1 MKRIERRVFGAFKT
15 ADNAIKFSFAPFSG
29 QELELERER
38 VFLDPE
44 DLARGLT
51 PSLEVEINHEALEH
65 ETGLSIQDL
74 RFSITSKDHEAK
86 LYEVIFASLVAEVP
100 RRISLRDTDPIK
112 PASGIELDLLVHLDR
127 ELDAAP
133 NRPHRKG
140 SVVARQTILVGLER
154 DASSFPV
161 VPKAPEDFERMHLPP
176 TTLWYVNF
184 LQDTVD
190 APVSSVVEVWINS
203 EARNKLNRVFGS
215 SRAGHLVAAN
225 MASEMFATIALETL
239 KRSSAPPT
247 NPAGEGEEATLLSAV
262 VEKLG
267 AELGVDYA
275 ELRRIADGDDAD
287 QRFRALAQ
295 AAFGMTNEI
304 ARWN

>member
-1 MKRIERRVFGAFKT
+1 MRRIERRVFGAFKT
-15 ADNAIKFSFAPFSG
+15 ADNAIKFSFAPFSE
-29 QELELERER
+29 QTLELEKER

-51 PSLEVEINHEALEH
+51 PSLEIEINHEALEH
-65 ETGLSIQDL
+65 QTGLDLADL
-74 RFSITSKDHEAK
+74 RFSATSKDHEAK
-86 LYEVIFASLVAEVP
+86 LYEIVFTSPVTEVP
-100 RRISLRDTDPIK
+100 RRISLRQSDPIR
-112 PASGIELDLLVHLDR
+112 PASGIELDLIVHLDR
-127 ELDAAP
+127 ELDPAP
-133 NRPHRKG
+133 GRPHRMG
-140 SVVARQTILVGLER
+140 SVVARQTIVIGLER
-154 DASSFPV
+154 DASSFPI
-161 VPKAPEDFERMHLPP
+161 VPKTPEDFQRMDLPP
-176 TTLWYVNF
+176 STLWYVNF
-184 LQDTVD
+184 LQESVD
-190 APVSSVVEVWINS
+190 VPVASVVEVWINA

-225 MASEMFATIALETL
+225 MASEMFASIALETL
-239 KRSSAPPT
+239 KRSSAPPDSR
-247 NPAGEGEEATLLSAV
+247 AVEGEETTLLAAV

-275 ELRRIADGDDAD
+275 KLRHFAEGDDAE